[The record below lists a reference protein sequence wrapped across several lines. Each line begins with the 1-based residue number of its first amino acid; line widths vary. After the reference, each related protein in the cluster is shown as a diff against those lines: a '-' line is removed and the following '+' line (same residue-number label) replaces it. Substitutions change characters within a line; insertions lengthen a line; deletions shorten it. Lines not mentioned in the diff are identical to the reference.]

1 MKKFPTPD
9 EEISDYRY
17 LNAKRKNNPTAG
29 LAPEGKIKEAAKV
42 VFDYNPHLPP
52 VLRFD
57 ASGKSDA
64 VPELLQK
71 ARTGPLSEDDV
82 NLLAAALKN
91 RQPWLEWTGWLDR

>member
-1 MKKFPTPD
+1 
-9 EEISDYRY
+9 
-17 LNAKRKNNPTAG
+17 
-29 LAPEGKIKEAAKV
+29 
-42 VFDYNPHLPP
+42 